1 MKNRLHLPE
10 GVSSFY
16 DLVKPA
22 KDDKNKII
30 ISDVDGIL
38 TSGVLGYTKDGK
50 AMKFFGGHDKE
61 AINICVNLLGWD
73 LKFVSDDRVGWDIT
87 ESRLSHI
94 KKMNPDKISYEIADA
109 TARARLVKSYC
120 DLGYTVLFIGDSLS
134 DIEALNLATISAT
147 TNNAIAPVKMFVDYV
162 SPRNGG
168 DRRLC

>member
-1 MKNRLHLPE
+1 MKNRLHLPD
-10 GVSSFY
+10 GVDSFY
-16 DLVKPA
+16 DLIKSTENDR
-22 KDDKNKII
+22 KKII

-38 TSGVLGYTKDGK
+38 TTGVLGYTKDGK

-109 TARARLVKSYC
+109 SSRANLVKEFK
-120 DLGYTVLFIGDSLS
+120 DKGYKVIFIGDSLS
-134 DIEALNLATISAT
+134 DIEALNLADIAAT
-147 TNNAIAPVKMFVDYV
+147 TNNAESLVKLFVDYV

-168 DRRLC
+168 ERRLR